1 MSRHTSLSSF
11 CESFPIQ
18 LSRPGPPSFHP
29 HSFVSEIRSVL
40 GGCSRFSR
48 CCYLI
53 SVLSSHVSV
62 GVGPQELVAVTWTR
76 RLSSAVRI
84 ETLYATARIAFW
96 LLRNGSYT
104 SPLTHNRCSS
114 TANFRATATT
124 ARFLAFFPPRSASF
138 SPHLRRSLSA
148 PKGPR
153 M

>member
-1 MSRHTSLSSF
+1 MSRHTLFFSF
-11 CESFPIQ
+11 RESVPIQ
-18 LSRPGPPSFHP
+18 LSPPRSPSFHP
-29 HSFVSEIRSVL
+29 HSFVSDIRSVL
-40 GGCSRFSR
+40 GGCSRFR
-48 CCYLI
+48 RRCYLI

-104 SPLTHNRCSS
+104 SPLTHNRCSN

>member
-1 MSRHTSLSSF
+1 MSRHTLLFLSVSL
-11 CESFPIQ
+11 FPIQ
-18 LSRPGPPSFHP
+18 LSPPRSPSFHP
-29 HSFVSEIRSVL
+29 HSFVSDIRSVL
-40 GGCSRFSR
+40 GGCSRFRR

-76 RLSSAVRI
+76 RLNSAVRM

-114 TANFRATATT
+114 TASFLATATT
-124 ARFLAFFPPRSASF
+124 ARFLALFPPRAASF
-138 SPHLRRSLSA
+138 SPQRRRSLSS
-148 PKGPR
+148 PKGPK

>member
-1 MSRHTSLSSF
+1 MSRHTSLFSF
-11 CESFPIQ
+11 REFVPIQ
-18 LSRPGPPSFHP
+18 LSPPRSPSFHP
-29 HSFVSEIRSVL
+29 HSLVSEIRSVL
-40 GGCSRFSR
+40 GGCSRFRR

-114 TANFRATATT
+114 TALRAT
-124 ARFLAFFPPRSASF
+124 
-138 SPHLRRSLSA
+138 
-148 PKGPR
+148 
-153 M
+153 